1 MDDFCVL
8 HFYNP
13 WNGKAKRKRF
23 NMQKESVQNQITEGV
38 IWKQLLIFFFPIA
51 MGTIFQQFYNVA
63 DAVIVGRFV
72 GKAALASVGGSAGL
86 IVNIVVGFFSG
97 LTVGASVIISQN
109 YGAKDRTGVQKGLH
123 TAYCFS
129 IITGVILSVAGFC
142 SAPWFLR
149 IMNTPA
155 DILADSILY
164 LRIYFVGLT
173 AVLVYNMGSSIMR
186 AIGDSRRPL
195 YILVACS
202 LLNIV
207 LDILFIVTFHMGI
220 AGAAAAT
227 VISQLVSAL
236 IVTGS
241 LMKSYADLTLVLS
254 EIRIDM
260 RVLASELK
268 IGLPGGLQF
277 CISGFTN
284 IILQTAIN
292 GFGTDTTA
300 AWAAFNK
307 MDMIF
312 WTICGAFGA
321 SVTTFAGQN
330 YGAKKLDR
338 VFHSVRV
345 CLALSVIS
353 CGAIQILL
361 MVFARPLFYIF
372 VTDNQV
378 IEIGVSILR
387 FLVPSYILFVFIEI
401 PAGALRGIGDAARP
415 TAINMMGVLLIRL
428 LWILFVVP
436 KYHKLSTILISYPIA
451 GMFSVVLMIIY
462 YLYKKKILRKQWD
475 M

>member
-1 MDDFCVL
+1 MILFTFAIKPVVIRKMLKNDLLKWDE
-8 HFYNP
+8 
-13 WNGKAKRKRF
+13 KAKRKKF
-23 NMQKESVQNQITEGV
+23 NMKKESVQNQITEGV

-109 YGAKDRTGVQKGLH
+109 YGAKDRIGVQKGLH

-129 IITGVILSVAGFC
+129 IITGVILSAAGFC

-207 LDILFIVTFHMGI
+207 LDIIFIVTFHMGI

-241 LMKSYADLTLVLS
+241 LMKSYAELTLVLS

-260 RVLASELK
+260 
-268 IGLPGGLQF
+268 
-277 CISGFTN
+277 
-284 IILQTAIN
+284 
-292 GFGTDTTA
+292 
-300 AWAAFNK
+300 
-307 MDMIF
+307 
-312 WTICGAFGA
+312 
-321 SVTTFAGQN
+321 
-330 YGAKKLDR
+330 
-338 VFHSVRV
+338 
-345 CLALSVIS
+345 
-353 CGAIQILL
+353 
-361 MVFARPLFYIF
+361 RPLFYIF

-415 TAINMMGVLLIRL
+415 TAINMMGVVLIRL
-428 LWILFVVP
+428 PWILFVVP